1 MLFGFKAQ
9 EGVASLPFIKDIPA
23 ITESGASVEIEP
35 FSLKGLMQFDNIMY
49 FSYKGSL
56 TTPDCYESVT
66 WLVSSEILSISPDDI
81 AALRTVH
88 DGNGYQL
95 EENDRPPQK
104 WNLRPITFQ

>member
-1 MLFGFKAQ
+1 MLFGFKAK
-9 EGVASLPFIKDIPA
+9 EEVASLPFIKDISA

-35 FSLKGLMQFDNIMY
+35 FSLEDLMQFDNITY

-56 TTPDCYESVT
+56 TTPECYESVT
-66 WLVSSEILSISPDDI
+66 WLVSSQILPINPEDI
-81 AALRTVH
+81 DTLRTVH

-95 EENDRPPQK
+95 EKNDRPPQN